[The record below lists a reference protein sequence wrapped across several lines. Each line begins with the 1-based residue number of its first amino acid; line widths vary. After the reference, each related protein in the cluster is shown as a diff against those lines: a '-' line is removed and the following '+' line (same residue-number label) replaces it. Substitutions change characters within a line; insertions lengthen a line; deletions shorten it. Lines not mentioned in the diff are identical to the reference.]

1 MGLTTSWT
9 LDRIHFLDRRRLE
22 DSRIHRVP
30 RVNHFAGVRAFDQNP
45 VQPILA
51 VLEPLAFLQ
60 GEFRTSREC
69 SSGLFDAGP
78 ARLVEDVADLRRD
91 LRRRERLLDESRSAT
106 HERITGLD
114 TVTGK
119 TKRTQRPGDLASN
132 LQSAQSADERQ
143 QNRNDDHVTQEIVG
157 RSHRHIER

>member
-30 RVNHFAGVRAFDQNP
+30 RVNHFAGVRALDQNP
-45 VQPILA
+45 VQPILG

-60 GEFRTSREC
+60 GEFRTAREW
-69 SSGLFDAGP
+69 STGLFDAGP
-78 ARLVEDVADLRRD
+78 ARLIEDVAD
-91 LRRRERLLDESRSAT
+91 LRRRERLLDECRSAT
-106 HERITGLD
+106 HQRITSLH

-119 TKRTQRPGDLASN
+119 
-132 LQSAQSADERQ
+132 
-143 QNRNDDHVTQEIVG
+143 
-157 RSHRHIER
+157 